1 MNWRPILVH
10 FAWLAA
16 LAIVVE
22 GGTIWVCSNWFWT
35 PIQRHYLP
43 AYIWCSLPVITP
55 ATVEVNWIWKIG
67 RHGKHELATDDDADA
82 SGDESGVALSQS
94 SEELGWKRLVE
105 GPPQQV
111 PTELLR
117 PGLAGLAFGGQD
129 LWSFLLLPETCGL
142 VVFCYGLYGCIR
154 LANRLMEWAADLDGK
169 RQRPRWIEPSSSL
182 FDSGFAMAQEIHSR
196 VSKMYRSAARF
207 TKAHRALTTVSVAKK
222 EPPTRPA
229 SFPLPLFGVHSATG
243 DGYLWSDEDEIERT

>member
-16 LAIVVE
+16 LAIAVE
-22 GGTIWVCSNWFWT
+22 GGAIWVCSNWFWT

-55 ATVEVNWIWKIG
+55 ATVEVSWIWKIG
-67 RHGKHELATDDDADA
+67 RRGRYELATDGDADA
-82 SGDESGVALSQS
+82 SEDGSGVALSQS
-94 SEELGWKRLVE
+94 SRDAGWKRLLE

-111 PTELLR
+111 PAELLR
-117 PGLAGLAFGGQD
+117 PGLAGLAFDGQG
-129 LWSFLLLPETCGL
+129 LWSVLLVPETCGL
-142 VVFCYGLYGCIR
+142 VVLCYGLYGCIR
-154 LANRLMEWAADLDGK
+154 LANRLMDWTADLDGK
-169 RQRPRWIEPSSSL
+169 RQGPRWVEPSPSL

-196 VSKMYRSAARF
+196 LSRMYRSAARLI
-207 TKAHRALTTVSVAKK
+207 KAHRAVTTVSVSKE

-229 SFPLPLFGVHSATG
+229 SFPFPLFGVHSATG
-243 DGYLWSDEDEIERT
+243 DGYLWSDADEIE